1 MSMDRPRLPFNTSAM
16 RVRVP
21 MAKQTE
27 LNRQGLYAALSAD
40 GNPTLETLLR
50 VLAALNLELSV
61 REVAV
66 TPATAAE

>member
-1 MSMDRPRLPFNTSAM
+1 M